1 MYPPLFIL
9 ITTVNGA
16 GALIFPPRRIEARVG
31 AFTEYLTSSVLHA
44 SLSVTGVGCTNNFL
58 KRFRVPQYLSV
69 AYSPKGTSSELSAI
83 AIIHRGLAPLRHVST
98 GSQ

>member
-31 AFTEYLTSSVLHA
+31 AFTEYLTSSVARAPQLVICA
-44 SLSVTGVGCTNNFL
+44 RYTNNFL
-58 KRFRVPQYLSV
+58 RMLSRSSTSFV
-69 AYSPKGTSSELSAI
+69 LGTPKDIPAGSLADAI
-83 AIIHRGLAPLRHVST
+83 MHPGLAPLRYFST